1 MGGAWCWSGPS
12 GDSDYGCGWNLQVKI
27 TKGDENEMKKYLL
40 GAVAVMSLFCGYK
53 VFADGNYVTAPGPT
67 ISASGQNYSYPNAQ
81 APAPGGM
88 LVQNGTTGT
97 QFNWSNT
104 VNTTTTS
111 LTVNQLPALPSLTL
125 AQINALTPATTG
137 QIAFCSNCT
146 SSSLCVSS
154 GSVAAGSFVS
164 ISSATGVNKACN

>member
-1 MGGAWCWSGPS
+1 
-12 GDSDYGCGWNLQVKI
+12 
-27 TKGDENEMKKYLL
+27 MKKYLL
-40 GAVAVMSLFCGYK
+40 CAVAVMFFFYGYK
-53 VFADGNYVTAPGPT
+53 VFADGSYVTAPGPV

-81 APAPGGM
+81 APAPGGV

-146 SSSLCVSS
+146 SSAICVSS
-154 GSVAAGSFVS
+154 GSTTTFDFIS
-164 ISSATGVNKACN
+164 ISSATGANKPCN